1 MDNNSKNIISLR
13 PNPDCF
19 EDINIMKKLGINC
32 IPLPML
38 EFKIKKPPT
47 KEMQSNVSGIVITS
61 KRSLDAVKLFYSS
74 FNNSFFK
81 KPVFCI
87 GKKTAE
93 SARKVGFKKIISGN
107 SNALELIK
115 IMKKSYTYD
124 KRNYLWLSSKQVSKD
139 LRKYLDKSEINLI
152 KHDIYE
158 MNEVSKFSQ
167 NTIDLISSGNID
179 GIMTMSKR
187 TLKNFKNL
195 LKKYDI
201 WEHHKEINLF
211 SISYSV
217 SNSVRGTWKKKF
229 VPDEP
234 NNSKMME
241 TIKLFKGI

>member
-1 MDNNSKNIISLR
+1 MGNNSKNIISLR

-19 EDINIMKKLGINC
+19 EDINILKKLGINC

-47 KEMQSNVSGIVITS
+47 KEMQNNVCGTVITS
-61 KRSLDAVKLFYSS
+61 KRSLDAMNLFYSS
-74 FNNSFFK
+74 FNSNFFK

-93 SARKVGFKKIISGN
+93 SARKFGFKRIISGN

-115 IMKKSYTYD
+115 IIKKSYTY
-124 KRNYLWLSSKQVSKD
+124 KKKNYLWLSSKQVSMD
-139 LRKYLDKSEINLI
+139 LRKHLNKNEINLI

-167 NTIDLISSGNID
+167 NTIDLISSGKID

-187 TLKNFKNL
+187 TLKNFKHL

-217 SNSVRGTWKKKF
+217 SNSVSGSWKKKF

-234 NNSKMME
+234 NNLKMME

>member
-1 MDNNSKNIISLR
+1 
-13 PNPDCF
+13 
-19 EDINIMKKLGINC
+19 
-32 IPLPML
+32 
-38 EFKIKKPPT
+38 
-47 KEMQSNVSGIVITS
+47 
-61 KRSLDAVKLFYSS
+61 
-74 FNNSFFK
+74 
-81 KPVFCI
+81 
-87 GKKTAE
+87 
-93 SARKVGFKKIISGN
+93 
-107 SNALELIK
+107 
-115 IMKKSYTYD
+115 
-124 KRNYLWLSSKQVSKD
+124 
-139 LRKYLDKSEINLI
+139 
-152 KHDIYE
+152 

-167 NTIDLISSGNID
+167 NTIDLISSGKID

-211 SISYSV
+211 SISNSV